1 MEKGFYP
8 ECQGALKELGGQE
21 EGKMRY
27 VGRGEAR
34 GAGRRLPL
42 QKNDSWPLSKRHMDL
57 CLGTSGLH
65 SWSNE
70 RLSVSTAVISSL

>member
-27 VGRGEAR
+27 VGRGEA
-34 GAGRRLPL
+34 GREEGR
-42 QKNDSWPLSKRHMDL
+42 KEK
-57 CLGTSGLH
+57 CLLY
-65 SWSNE
+65 
-70 RLSVSTAVISSL
+70 LLFFQFVI